1 MKNPYINETQT
12 INQLNEDG
20 STTTTTTTVKTTG
33 TPSALDNSI
42 NNALKDFIPANF
54 NAAGFIKGALIG
66 GVTAYV
72 LTNENAQK
80 AIFSAI
86 VKGSN
91 LLQAGFEEL
100 KERFEDVKAEI
111 DSQK

>member
-33 TPSALDNSI
+33 APSALDNSI
-42 NNALKDFIPANF
+42 NNALKDF

-66 GVTAYV
+66 GVAAYV

>member
-33 TPSALDNSI
+33 APSALDNSI
-42 NNALKDFIPANF
+42 NNALEHFIPANF
-54 NAAGFIKGALIG
+54 NAAGFINGALIG
-66 GVTAYV
+66 GVAAYL

>member
-20 STTTTTTTVKTTG
+20 SMTTTTTTVKTTG
-33 TPSALDNSI
+33 APSALDNSI
-42 NNALKDFIPANF
+42 NNALKDFLPANF

-66 GVTAYV
+66 GVAAYV

>member
-12 INQLNEDG
+12 INQLNGDG

-33 TPSALDNSI
+33 APSALDNSI

-66 GVTAYV
+66 GVAAYV